1 MRRSLP
7 RPSRRLIAVGAAAT
21 ALAAGGA
28 FAAQRHWTRR
38 WRAGDDALAEAGLRM
53 VDELVH
59 HDVAT
64 SDGGVIHAVE
74 LGEGPPIVLVHG
86 VTLSDAVWVRQFAAL
101 AGRHRVIAID
111 QRGHGP
117 SVAGDDG
124 YTFDRLAQDV
134 LEVLEAL
141 AVRKRCWSATPWEAW
156 SRCTAAL
163 AESGTG
169 WPSTWPA
176 WCWWGP
182 RPDPSPACRC
192 GPWSPRMATL
202 TGRSLVSAERHGA
215 GAVPG
220 EDLASWS
227 TRMAFGSRPTALD
240 LELTRSMTSAMS
252 PTAMADLLVSLV
264 GFDVRARLGEI
275 GLPTRIV
282 AGSRDLLLP
291 PFHARRMA
299 AGIPRCRLSGA
310 AGLRAHG
317 DARAGRRA
325 QRDAGRVL
333 GVSCSPRRV
342 RPDRH
347 SPNDRL
353 PSGGTIR
360 PVAEPTALADLALE
374 ASTCTRCP
382 LSEHRTQVVFGV
394 GIPRPT

>member
-1 MRRSLP
+1 VRRSLP

-59 HDVAT
+59 HDVAI

-74 LGEGPPIVLVHG
+74 LGEGPAIVLVHG

-134 LEVLEAL
+134 LDVLEAL
-141 AVRKRCWSATPWEAW
+141 AVRNAVLVGHSMGGMV
-156 SRCTAAL
+156 SLTAAL
-163 AESGTG
+163 AE
-169 WPSTWPA
+169 
-176 WCWWGP
+176 
-182 RPDPSPACRC
+182 PD
-192 GPWSPRMATL
+192 RMAEHVAGLVLVGTTAGPVTGVSLWPVVTDRMAAL
-202 TGRSLVSAERHGA
+202 TGRSLASAGRKGR
-215 GAVPG
+215 GLFPG

-240 LELTRSMTSAMS
+240 LELTRSLTSAMS

-275 GLPTRIV
+275 RLPTRIV
-282 AGSRDLLLP
+282 VGSRDLLLP

-299 AGIPRCRLSGA
+299 AGIPHAVLEVLPGCGHMVMLERADELNELLHRFSVSLEPETGA
-310 AGLRAHG
+310 A
-317 DARAGRRA
+317 
-325 QRDAGRVL
+325 
-333 GVSCSPRRV
+333 
-342 RPDRH
+342 
-347 SPNDRL
+347 
-353 PSGGTIR
+353 
-360 PVAEPTALADLALE
+360 
-374 ASTCTRCP
+374 
-382 LSEHRTQVVFGV
+382 
-394 GIPRPT
+394 